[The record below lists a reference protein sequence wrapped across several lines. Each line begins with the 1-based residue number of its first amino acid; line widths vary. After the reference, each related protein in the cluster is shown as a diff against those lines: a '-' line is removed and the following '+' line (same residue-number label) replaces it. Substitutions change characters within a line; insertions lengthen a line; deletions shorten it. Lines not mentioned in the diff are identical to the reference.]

1 MPKKTLSLSGEVHIS
16 DSGIYTTV
24 DALEAMKAVGI
35 AYGLHHHAEE
45 ERGRRVMLYEGGER
59 PALVIEADTS
69 YHGSPTWDQVCIL
82 TDDPKQIARYLA
94 FQDALKIVK
103 EMELEPEKITS
114 QRDPSPPPQGRDSK
128 KERKPRYER

>member
-45 ERGRRVMLYEGGER
+45 ERGRRVMLYKGGDR

-69 YHGSPTWDQVCIL
+69 YHGSPMWDQVCIL
-82 TDDPKQIARYLA
+82 TDDPKQIQRYMA
-94 FQDALKIVK
+94 FQDTLKMLK
-103 EMELEPEKITS
+103 EMEREKEITS
-114 QRDPSPPPQGRDSK
+114 QRDPAAPLQGRDPK